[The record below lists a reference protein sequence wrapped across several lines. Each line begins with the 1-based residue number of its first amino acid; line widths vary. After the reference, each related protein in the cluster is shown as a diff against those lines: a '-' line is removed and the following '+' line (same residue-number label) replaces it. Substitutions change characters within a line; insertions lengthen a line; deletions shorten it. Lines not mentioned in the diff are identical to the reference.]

1 MPVTLTSNVNN
12 ATYLITVHTAR
23 KHSPEFEKQAEDRTQ
38 EGSTPTREAIRE
50 TRLPRGLP
58 LKTKH
63 MVDGNDVIRPCIIS
77 FGGAKLVSMNT
88 QSKNLDF
95 AWIRNAFFVERK
107 YIFRSNSRGLAPLGP
122 ARPDKFIN
130 LATLGPSALAS
141 RGIIAK
147 QGKCSLTSFVSRAI
161 DTAKGMKMLQLCC
174 YFCVAKRFSVTS
186 GIVISQTF
194 LVI

>member
-1 MPVTLTSNVNN
+1 MQERETRLPLKRRNWTSISFRNTFARFQMPVTLTSNVNN

-63 MVDGNDVIRPCIIS
+63 MVDGNDVIRPCTIS

-95 AWIRNAFFVERK
+95 AWIRNAFFVERN
-107 YIFRSNSRGLAPLGP
+107 YLFQSN
-122 ARPDKFIN
+122 ICN
-130 LATLGPSALAS
+130 L
-141 RGIIAK
+141 
-147 QGKCSLTSFVSRAI
+147 
-161 DTAKGMKMLQLCC
+161 
-174 YFCVAKRFSVTS
+174 
-186 GIVISQTF
+186 F
-194 LVI
+194 LPGT

>member
-23 KHSPEFEKQAEDRTQ
+23 KHNPEFEEQAHQSRREDRTR
-38 EGSTPTREAIRE
+38 EGSTPTREAKRE
-50 TRLPRGLP
+50 TRLPP
-58 LKTKH
+58 ETKH
-63 MVDGNDVIRPCIIS
+63 MVDGNDVIRPCIIF

-95 AWIRNAFFVERK
+95 AWIRNAFFVERNK

-141 RGIIAK
+141 RGINI
-147 QGKCSLTSFVSRAI
+147 CSARI
-161 DTAKGMKMLQLCC
+161 RTA
-174 YFCVAKRFSVTS
+174 
-186 GIVISQTF
+186 
-194 LVI
+194 